1 MPRSLIVMPDD
12 SIKPILDAI
21 QAAKKSLR
29 IKMFSLSDSRA
40 LAALIQAH
48 KRKVEIRVL
57 LNPARHSGEIQNR
70 GSRAVLREAGIDV
83 LDANPA
89 FAVTHEKSM
98 VVDGASAWIGSL
110 NGDPQNFEET
120 RDYAVITTDRA
131 EVSEVIE
138 CFDADWSRQSFEP
151 PRTSSLIWCPG
162 FGREQIA
169 EFIDEAKHSLFVQ
182 NERYQDAIIV
192 EHLVR
197 ARLRGVKVH
206 VMTRPSHS
214 LRAKKLV
221 EGIGDLRIMHD
232 VGIGIR
238 KIRHFK
244 LHAKALLADKCR
256 AIIGSI
262 NLSASSFD
270 DRREL
275 AIRLSDPDVLS
286 RLVKVVHN
294 DWRHS
299 HELDLSDE
307 GVLSD
312 LKSHPKGDEM
322 ARFPSIGTNPSG

>member
-1 MPRSLIVMPDD
+1 MSRSLIVMPDD
-12 SIKPILDAI
+12 SINPILDAI
-21 QAAKKSLR
+21 GAATKSLR
-29 IKMFSLSDSRA
+29 IKLFSLSDSRA
-40 LAALIQAH
+40 LAALIKAH

-57 LNPARHSGEIQNR
+57 LNPARHSGEVQNM
-70 GSRAVLREAGIDV
+70 GSRTVLREAGIDV

-89 FAVTHEKSM
+89 FTVTHEKSM

-120 RDYAVITTDRA
+120 RDYAVISTDPG
-131 EVSEVIE
+131 EVRQVIE
-138 CFDADWSRQSFEP
+138 CFEADWSRQPFKPS
-151 PRTSSLIWCPG
+151 RSSSLIWCPG
-162 FGREQIA
+162 SGREQIA

-197 ARLRGVKVH
+197 AKLRGVKVH

-238 KIRHFK
+238 KIRHSK
-244 LHAKALLADKCR
+244 LHAKMLLADKSQ

-275 AIRLSDPDVLS
+275 AIRVSDPAVLS
-286 RLVKVVHN
+286 RLVKVVHD

-299 HELDLSDE
+299 RALDLSDE

-312 LKSHPKGDEM
+312 LKSHPNRDGM
-322 ARFPSIGTNPSG
+322 ARIPSITTNSGS